1 MTEQIPPPVKR
12 RFLALPSTRLG
23 WWSVRIALGAVAI
36 AFLSTLL
43 LQLRGEEEEDT
54 FTVWYAITLVIGFGQ
69 VVGGI
74 TAFVLALTAILR
86 RDERSVLCLLPVFVG
101 LFWLLF
107 IAAEVLVGHD

>member
-1 MTEQIPPPVKR
+1 MTEQISPPVKR

-36 AFLSTLL
+36 TILQTLL
-43 LQLRGEEEEDT
+43 LQLRGEEEDT
-54 FTVWYAITLVIGFGQ
+54 FTVWDAIRLVLGFGQ
-69 VVGGI
+69 VLGGI
-74 TAFVLALTAILR
+74 AAFVLALTAIFR
-86 RDERSVLCLLPVFVG
+86 RSERSVLCLLPVFVG